1 MIEAVVYEVAKQ
13 DVRKYVLLAVLAIA
27 VTVVLV
33 GTKKWNAISME
44 SRITTIEQRIE
55 NLERTG
61 GAR

>member
-44 SRITTIEQRIE
+44 NRITMLEQRIE
-55 NLERTG
+55 KLERNG
-61 GAR
+61 MAR